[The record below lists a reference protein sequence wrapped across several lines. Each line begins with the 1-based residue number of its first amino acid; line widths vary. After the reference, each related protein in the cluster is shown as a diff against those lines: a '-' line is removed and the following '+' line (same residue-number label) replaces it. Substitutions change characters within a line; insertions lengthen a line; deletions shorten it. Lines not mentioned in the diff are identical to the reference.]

1 MLNALKRTGRAVV
14 VGAGTMG
21 GGIAAHL
28 ANAGWSVTLL
38 DVTAQQAASGLER
51 VKGARPPLLFLP
63 ESAGQI
69 AAGSLDE
76 GRGALAEADW
86 VVEAVAERLEIKR
99 AVLRTLDAQTG
110 EHTVV
115 TTNTSGLSLA
125 EMCEGLNEAFRSR
138 FLGAHFFNPPRYL
151 KLLELIALPE
161 TNPELTAG
169 FAEFAETVLGRRIA
183 FARDTPGF
191 ISNRVGMW
199 TLIDSL
205 HTAIEMGLSPEE
217 VDAVTGP
224 FIGRPRSATFRLAD
238 IIGFDIIADVAAHQY
253 ERLLD
258 DPFRDRLLLPDVMT
272 RLMADGRLGEK
283 TGSGFFKREGRE
295 ILALDFH
302 TLQYCPRRDV
312 DLPGM
317 ADLERL
323 PLRERLA
330 AIRSLDQPWARYLD
344 AILGGVSRYVR
355 KIGTG
360 IAGDCLTIDHV
371 MQWGFN
377 WELGPFEISDVMAYS
392 PPDHFHIRV
401 ERSQTLYR
409 VFGQEE
415 LVPEPHRPEY
425 ATLDESREKAL
436 LRQWPTAALMDV
448 GDGAACLELHSK
460 MNTLDEASIGIIH
473 ETLEM
478 TSDRFQGLLIAGAGP
493 HFSAGFNL
501 KVFLQEMEAGNWP
514 RIQTLLAGLQ
524 AAFQRLKYAPFP
536 VVAMPHGYTL
546 GGATELVL
554 HCAAS
559 QASAE
564 LMIGL
569 PETNVG
575 LIPAGGGVTQM
586 LLRAMEGS
594 VPGQD
599 PFDRVEWAF
608 QRIFGFGMSAN
619 APQAIQSGFLKQSD
633 GVSLCADR
641 QLFDAKCRVLAMARE
656 GWRPPQKASVRVLGE
671 DAVARLG
678 MTLHWRHRSGEL
690 SDHDLKIA
698 QQVAWVLAGGQL
710 PAAQEVDEPYLL
722 ALEREA
728 FVALA
733 REPKTAERIRHTLET
748 GKPLKN

>member
-38 DVTAQQAASGLER
+38 DVSAEQAAVGLER
-51 VKGARPPLLFLP
+51 VKSARPPLLFLP
-63 ESAGQI
+63 ELIGQI
-69 AAGSLDE
+69 EAGSLDDAE
-76 GRGALAEADW
+76 GALAAADW
-86 VVEAVAERLEIKR
+86 VVEAVAERLEVKR
-99 AVLRTLDAQTG
+99 AVLQRLEAQTG
-110 EHTVV
+110 DDTVV

-125 EMCEGLNEAFRSR
+125 EMCRDRSPAFRQR

-161 TNPELTAG
+161 TSPDLVAG
-169 FAEFAETVLGRRIA
+169 FAAFAETVLGRRIA
-183 FARDTPGF
+183 VARDTPGF

-205 HTAIEMGLSPEE
+205 HTAVEMGLSPEE

-253 ERLLD
+253 ERLVD
-258 DPFRDRLLLPDVMT
+258 DPYRDRLQLPSVVT

-283 TGSGFFKREGRE
+283 TGAGFFKRDGRE
-295 ILALDFH
+295 ILALDFD
-302 TLQYCPRRDV
+302 TLQYVPRRE
-312 DLPGM
+312 LHLTGM
-317 ADLERL
+317 AELERL
-323 PLRERLA
+323 PLRERLVA
-330 AIRSLDQPWARYLD
+330 VRSLDQPWARYLD
-344 AILGGVSRYVR
+344 AILGGVSTYVR

-377 WELGPFEISDVMAYS
+377 WEMGPFEISDVMAYS
-392 PPDHFHIRV
+392 PPDHYHIRK
-401 ERSQTLYR
+401 EGSQILYR
-409 VFGQEE
+409 VFGQED
-415 LVPEPHRPEY
+415 LVQEPHRPEY
-425 ATLDESREKAL
+425 AAL
-436 LRQWPTAALMDV
+436 NEAAQQAVLRQWPTATLVDV
-448 GDGAACLELHSK
+448 GDGAACLELRSK
-460 MNTLDEASIGIIH
+460 MNTLDEASTGIIH
-473 ETLEM
+473 ETLEI
-478 TSDRFQGLLIAGAGP
+478 TSGRFEGLLIAGAGP

-501 KVFLQEMEAGNWP
+501 KVFLQEIEAGNWP
-514 RIQTLLAGLQ
+514 RIQTLLADLQ
-524 AAFQRLKYAPFP
+524 AAFQCLKYAPLP

-586 LLRAMEGS
+586 LLRAMGGAA
-594 VPGQD
+594 PGLD

-619 APQAIQSGFLKQSD
+619 APQAIQSGFLKPDD

-641 QLFDAKCRVLAMARE
+641 QLFDAKCRVLALARE
-656 GWRPPQKASVRVLGE
+656 GWRPPHKARVRVLGE
-671 DAVARLG
+671 DAIARLG

-690 SDHDLKIA
+690 TDHDLLIA
-698 QQVAWVLAGGQL
+698 QQVAFVLAGGAL
-710 PAAQEVDEPYLL
+710 PSAQEVDEAYLL

-728 FVALA
+728 FVRLA
-733 REPKTAERIRHTLET
+733 HEPKTAERIRHTLET
-748 GKPLKN
+748 GKPLRN